1 MRWSACGFLLSLGLA
16 CAATLGVAADEPRP
30 ALPKVALV
38 GDSIRMR
45 YAPLVAERLAG
56 KAIVVSPKAN
66 GGDSA
71 NVLKHLDEW
80 VIRERPDV
88 VHFNCGIHDTKK
100 SKATGKFQVPP
111 EAYEANLR
119 AIVGR
124 IRAETKAKVLFAT
137 TTPVLDDRAAAARA
151 KAEYELLEASAE
163 QYNRIARKVMD
174 ELGVPV
180 DDLRAALGPPDS
192 WPRLLGGD
200 GIHFQPE
207 GYERLAA
214 GVAAFLAKSPVLAAP
229 AARGA
234 GPFLER
240 IDLFEAGKEGY

>member
-16 CAATLGVAADEPRP
+16 CAATVEIAADEPRP
-30 ALPKVALV
+30 ALPKVVLV

-66 GGDSA
+66 GGGRA

-174 ELGVPV
+174 KLGVPV
-180 DDLRAALGPPDS
+180 ADLRAALGGPDS
-192 WPRLLGGD
+192 WPKLLGAD
-200 GIHFQPE
+200 GIHFLPE
-207 GYERLAA
+207 GYDRLASA
-214 GVAAFLAKSPVLAAP
+214 VTAFLMESLPTPAP
-229 AARGA
+229 AGA
-234 GPFLER
+234 GRPGLDPGR
-240 IDLFEAGKEGY
+240 W